1 MEIIKVKYEIKE
13 GDVDDDDDDN
23 SNKTCPFH
31 YFNDFSTLPPVSS
44 TTDGAGVTCDNC
56 KSILYPKS
64 RH

>member
-1 MEIIKVKYEIKE
+1 MEIIKVKYEIKK

-31 YFNDFSTLPPVSS
+31 YFNDFSTLPPVLS

-56 KSILYPKS
+56 KPILCPKS